1 MYHVVAHHLQAT
13 KGKKITMIHATWK
26 KPAYAMYLIPCLNM
40 ASTDVVDIRY
50 SGRST
55 FHLPFVCSCRSHNL
69 GSLCGPF
76 AHDCSRVLTRARS
89 NTSLLKQPNNYAP
102 RCYFV
107 PPYFRTLTR
116 EHSFPAESHTY
127 GQKTKA
133 HQYWVFQSLRTMLSQ
148 SSIQP
153 LTAYSRNLALNWLEI
168 PVEDKIRS

>member
-1 MYHVVAHHLQAT
+1 MNHVPIANHLQAT
-13 KGKKITMIHATWK
+13 KRQKITMIHATWK
-26 KPAYAMYLIPCLNM
+26 KPLAYAMYLIPCHNM
-40 ASTDVVDIRY
+40 ASTDVV

-76 AHDCSRVLTRARS
+76 AHDCSGVLTRARS
-89 NTSLLKQPNNYAP
+89 KTSLLKQPCDAP
-102 RCYFV
+102 RCYFD
-107 PPYFRTLTR
+107 PPPHLRTLTR
-116 EHSFPAESHTY
+116 EHSFPAESHTF

-168 PVEDKIRS
+168 PVEDIVRS

>member
-1 MYHVVAHHLQAT
+1 MDKVKNVSCSSTPSLGNKRQKNHHDSMQPEKSQPTPCIWSLVLTWQAL
-13 KGKKITMIHATWK
+13 M
-26 KPAYAMYLIPCLNM
+26 
-40 ASTDVVDIRY
+40 Y

-102 RCYFV
+102 RCYFD

-153 LTAYSRNLALNWLEI
+153 LTAYSR
-168 PVEDKIRS
+168 KIDSKSR